1 MDLILQMAP
10 FVLVP
15 MVLLLL
21 VRPTGRLVF
30 GILGL
35 LFGLGTEFLMDL
47 GGPHSPGNIIPELG
61 VALAVAALMA
71 QVVAGF
77 SGLLKQRSAAHG

>member
-1 MDLILQMAP
+1 MDLVLLMAP

-30 GILGL
+30 GVLGL
-35 LFGLGTEFLMDL
+35 LFGLGSEFLMDL
-47 GGPHSPGNIIPELG
+47 GGPHSPGNVIPEFG
-61 VALAVAALMA
+61 IALAAAALMA
-71 QVVAGF
+71 ELVAGF
-77 SGLLKQRSAAHG
+77 WGLLKQRPAAHG